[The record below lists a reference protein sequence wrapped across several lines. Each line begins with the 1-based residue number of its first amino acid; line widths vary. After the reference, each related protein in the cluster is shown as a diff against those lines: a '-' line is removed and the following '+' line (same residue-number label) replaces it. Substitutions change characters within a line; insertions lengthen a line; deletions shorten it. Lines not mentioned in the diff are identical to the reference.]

1 VTGNVLVIGG
11 TGLLGAPVAR
21 QLLGD
26 GCRVRVLARTLPAA
40 PDRDRHLEYVQGDLD
55 DSDARVASE
64 ARLASITSRAMLAVD
79 STPQR
84 IGCMRAPSRP
94 VTAAGSSLTSR
105 TQRWCARLAGGLA

>member
-1 VTGNVLVIGG
+1 MMAETVLVIGG

-64 ARLASITSRAMLAVD
+64 ARLASITAGRCWRWTAPPSGSAACGLPPGRSPRRAAV
-79 STPQR
+79 
-84 IGCMRAPSRP
+84 
-94 VTAAGSSLTSR
+94 
-105 TQRWCARLAGGLA
+105 